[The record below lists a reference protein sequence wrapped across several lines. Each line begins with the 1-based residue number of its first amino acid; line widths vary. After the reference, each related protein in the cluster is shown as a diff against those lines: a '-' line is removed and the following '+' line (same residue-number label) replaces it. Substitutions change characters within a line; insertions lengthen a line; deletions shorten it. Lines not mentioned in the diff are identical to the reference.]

1 MEKYANMVAH
11 KKGKSKEKTELALS
25 EIKNMFRNQQEISVA
40 ELVKRT
46 GLSRGFFYKNETVRN
61 AFEKTRKQ
69 QIGIDFHSSKK
80 KIFDTAMEKEI
91 LLLKAENIKREEEI
105 RRLKSELEKYKKAVE
120 RLQISSFKS
129 L

>member
-1 MEKYANMVAH
+1 MVAH